1 MGYVECVV
9 DRVVDRIRER
19 LRTLPAG
26 LPDLSWLPDHGA
38 RDVPVEGPLARLS
51 PLEADVVVAAGLIEL
66 DIRFGALF
74 ATLQNPLQSRRPCV
88 GLLCW
93 LLHEPDVTGVC
104 HDLSRR
110 GLLAI
115 DNLEDPRAEWV
126 MRLPVPVWD
135 AVRTGRIDPTTLP
148 SQLTLR
154 TDFPP
159 LEDVAV
165 SSGQASLPK
174 RLPDL
179 LTDPMMSALVM
190 RGAGGSGRTT
200 LLGAAAST
208 LGLDILVYD
217 GELAGP
223 SWPVFEALTL
233 LTPVL
238 PVVRVDPGPGEV
250 LTLPPFRVENQPLGV
265 VCGRSGGLTGPSLE
279 HGLTVTVLPVGREG
293 RRRLWAAGGVDDLT
307 ADADEIADRF
317 LLTPGNVSRA
327 APVARLQAQ
336 AEGRSLVVAEDVRAA
351 SRVLRRQE
359 LETLATLLDP
369 LPPQARPVL
378 SPAARA
384 EFDALLVRCRHRERL
399 SESVAHAGL
408 NRGVRAMFSG
418 ASGTGKTLAARHLA
432 AVLALDLYRVDLA
445 AVVNKY
451 IGETERNLDRVLTRA
466 EELDIVLLLD
476 EGDALMTR
484 RTDVSS
490 ANDRYANLETNFL
503 LQRLETFDGI
513 IVVTSNAA
521 GRIDP
526 AFLRRIDVTVD
537 FVPPDAGQRR
547 QIWNSHLP
555 SNHQVSEPVLDDL
568 ARRCALTGG
577 QIRNAAVHA
586 SLLAIDLDCPVGSAE
601 IVDAVRR
608 EYQRSGASSPLPPAS
623 PRSLSARV

>member
-1 MGYVECVV
+1 MAYVDRVV

-19 LRTLPAG
+19 LRTLAG
-26 LPDLSWLPDHGA
+26 PPDVSWLPDQGA
-38 RDVPVEGPLARLS
+38 RDVPPAGPLARLT

-93 LLHEPDVTGVC
+93 LLGELDLTGVC
-104 HDLSRR
+104 HDLSRH

-115 DNLEDPRAEWV
+115 DNLDDPRAEWV
-126 MRLPVPVWD
+126 VRVPVPVWD
-135 AVRTGRIDPTTLP
+135 AVSGGRIDPTTLP
-148 SQLTLR
+148 SELTLR
-154 TDFPP
+154 TDFPL

-165 SSGQASLPK
+165 SPDQASLPK

-179 LTDPMMSALVM
+179 LTDSMMSALVM
-190 RGAGGSGRTT
+190 RGPQGSGRTT
-200 LLGAAAST
+200 LLGSAAAT
-208 LGLDILVYD
+208 LGLGVLVYD

-223 SWPVFEALTL
+223 SWSVFEALTV

-238 PVVRVDPGPGEV
+238 PVVRVEPGPGEV
-250 LTLPPFRVENQPLGV
+250 LTLPPFRVDDRPLGV
-265 VCGRSGGLTGPSLE
+265 VCGRLGGLSGPSLE
-279 HGLTVTVLPVGREG
+279 HGLTLTVRPVGREG
-293 RRRLWAAGGVDDLT
+293 RRQLWAAGGVDDLT

-317 LLTPGNVSRA
+317 LLTPGNVRRA

-336 AEGRSLVVAEDVRAA
+336 AEGRSRVVAEDVRAA
-351 SRVLRRQE
+351 SRTLRRQE
-359 LETLATLLDP
+359 LETLAALLDP
-369 LPPQARPVL
+369 LPPEARPVL
-378 SPAARA
+378 SPTAQA
-384 EFDALLVRCRHRERL
+384 ELDALLVRCRHRERL
-399 SESVAHAGL
+399 SESVAHVGL
-408 NRGVRAMFSG
+408 NRGVRALFSG

-451 IGETERNLDRVLTRA
+451 IGETERNLDRMLTRA

-513 IVVTSNAA
+513 VVVTSNAA

-526 AFLRRIDVTVD
+526 AFVRRIDVIVD
-537 FVPPDAGQRR
+537 FVPPDAAQRR
-547 QIWNSHLP
+547 QIWSAHLP
-555 SNHQVSEPVLDDL
+555 PNHQVSEPLLDDL
-568 ARRCALTGG
+568 ARRCSLTGG

-586 SLLAIDLDCPVGSAE
+586 SLLAIDHDAPVGSAE
-601 IVDAVRR
+601 ILDAVRR

-623 PRSLSARV
+623 PRSLSVRV